1 MQNPLR
7 DVMKREIIVQKA
19 MSSIC
24 LARKGDWTSLPGKER
39 KAKRMNLQETCRVDC
54 LLVLPHDEF
63 EVKLSKRHNR
73 TQVVLP
79 SAGLLRIAW
88 CQHLGRA
95 AVGKCSVIVTFVY
108 HSTKI
113 WQRIY
118 NTCNVPFCW
127 PFSGWFGIYHGRIFW
142 NDWCI
147 WILLA

>member
-19 MSSIC
+19 MSNIC
-24 LARKGDWTSLPGKER
+24 LLRKGDWPSIPGKER
-39 KAKRMNLQETCRVDC
+39 KAKRMNLQETCRADC
-54 LLVLPHDEF
+54 LSVLPHDEF

-79 SAGLLRIAW
+79 STGLLRIAW
-88 CQHLGRA
+88 WQHLGRA

-147 WILLA
+147 WILFA